1 MLPVI
6 VIILAIFAVVA
17 VVSLILHPIQTL
29 RKLARFITGLSAVML
44 VLGSVFV
51 FLMPKTSFGD
61 WIGPVLLVVAG
72 LSFAALY
79 NLLAPSRAA

>member
-6 VIILAIFAVVA
+6 VILAALAAVVA

-29 RKLARFITGLSAVML
+29 RRLARFVCAFMAVLL
-44 VLGSVFV
+44 VIGCIVV
-51 FLMPKTSFGD
+51 FLMPKSSFGD
-61 WIGPVLLVVAG
+61 WIGPVVMLLAG

-79 NLLAPSRAA
+79 NLLAPSRAS

>member
-6 VIILAIFAVVA
+6 VIILAIFVVVA

>member
-6 VIILAIFAVVA
+6 VIVLALFAIVA

-51 FLMPKTSFGD
+51 FLMPKSTFTD
-61 WIGPVLLVVAG
+61 WIGPVLLVIAG

-79 NLLAPSRAA
+79 NLLAPSRAV